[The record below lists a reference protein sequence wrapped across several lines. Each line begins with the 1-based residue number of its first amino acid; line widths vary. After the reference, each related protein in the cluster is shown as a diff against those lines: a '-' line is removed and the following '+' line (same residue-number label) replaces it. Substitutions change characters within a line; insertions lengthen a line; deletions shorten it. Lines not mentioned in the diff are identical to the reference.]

1 MAETIPSGRPLV
13 PLPEAPVFQELA
25 HIDPHRRLNLLPRWT
40 LRFDWLKPTKNN
52 PSELLMVLR
61 EPGFVRLL
69 PWTPWGEQVRL
80 RYEELAAADA
90 SDDCLEAMRL
100 LQDSYGRLQVDAEHR
115 PYLGDAAL
123 AHLGVSLERGVRS
136 PVYVVVY
143 PNSLGLLSA
152 GAREFRLKHATA
164 LDGLPA

>member
-13 PLPEAPVFQELA
+13 PLPGAAVFQELA

-40 LRFDWLKPTKNN
+40 ARFDWLKPNKGN
-52 PSELLMVLR
+52 PAELLMVLR

-69 PWTPWGEQVRL
+69 PWTPCGEQVRI
-80 RYEELAAADA
+80 RYEELAADEG
-90 SDDCLEAMRL
+90 SDDNLEAMRL
-100 LQDSYGRLQVDAEHR
+100 LQDSYGRLQVDTEHR

-123 AHLGVSLERGVRS
+123 AHLGISLERGVRS

-143 PNSLGLLSA
+143 PNSLGLLSVE
-152 GAREFRLKHATA
+152 AREFRLKHAA
-164 LDGLPA
+164 LLDGLPA